1 MATYQLADIDVW
13 PEKSV
18 PIDQSA
24 RLANGA
30 QQIDNSNIVRFRES
44 KEGKNQ
50 KRSNQRYRNTEAD
63 KPDTSLPMNDD
74 LLIKC
79 ISSRGQS

>member
-1 MATYQLADIDVW
+1 MATYQLVDIDVW

-30 QQIDNSNIVRFRES
+30 QQIRLSYFLPSDEL
-44 KEGKNQ
+44 
-50 KRSNQRYRNTEAD
+50 
-63 KPDTSLPMNDD
+63 PDIHGRLEMFPLGNAP
-74 LLIKC
+74 
-79 ISSRGQS
+79 